1 MKPDSLNNAHSFG
14 HNPLSLSVGWFVHSR
29 KTELIPLFYIF
40 TELLASCCTLLNS
53 AVHREECRRRRS
65 SRYSGSIPI
74 PVVALPGI
82 TEIRCGLACGGGRLC
97 LLCGTGKLYNRP
109 GIVCYNTVVACGLVK
124 PCTWLLGVVLNARK
138 EIFCRNFM
146 IFEGMPSR
154 LQIWTIQDSNCSVWC
169 QFFSVL

>member
-1 MKPDSLNNAHSFG
+1 MVCPFQENRANSVILHFHRAASFLLYFVELCDAPWRMTPSSFLKVFRIDSYPGGGSKARDYRNSMRFG
-14 HNPLSLSVGWFVHSR
+14 VRGSAFPLS
-29 KTELIPLFYIF
+29 
-40 TELLASCCTLLNS
+40 
-53 AVHREECRRRRS
+53 
-65 SRYSGSIPI
+65 
-74 PVVALPGI
+74 
-82 TEIRCGLACGGGRLC
+82 
-97 LLCGTGKLYNRP
+97 LLCGTGKLYNSP

-124 PCTWLLGVVLNARK
+124 PCTWLLGVVLDARK